1 MSGFSFTLPRD
12 WEITAYDLNDA
23 ERGGRL
29 SFAAEKGPMG
39 QFSWRKVKG
48 NPDIERILEETHR
61 RFLGEETAPKIRFTR
76 HANGRV
82 YLAHTRQGERFYAS
96 VFNASKMFLCE
107 WIFEKYTKDMADLV
121 VPMLDSFTDNEPDPA
136 TKRQYFALFGLEASL
151 PEGYRF
157 MELEAF
163 PTAVTLHFENAK
175 HYKISVH
182 RFGMADV
189 YMQGS
194 DLANFYHRCL
204 FARHYTI
211 RDVRKIQPVHGNE
224 AAEIDYRTRGKFG
237 FDFLLGPWWHG
248 FGSAFYKKS
257 ENRIYAFEHLG
268 SHFSKER
275 ETLKDIFQ
283 LKLTAKD

>member
-1 MSGFSFTLPRD
+1 MSGFSFVLPRD
-12 WEITAYDLNDA
+12 WEITAYDVNDV
-23 ERGGRL
+23 EREGRL
-29 SFAAEKGPMG
+29 SFATEKGPMG
-39 QFSWRKVKG
+39 QFSWRKVKA

-61 RFLGEETAPKIRFTR
+61 RFLGEDSAPKIRFTR

-82 YLAHTRQGERFYAS
+82 YLTHTRQGERFYAS
-96 VFNASKMFLCE
+96 VFNSSKMFLCE
-107 WIFEKYTKDMADLV
+107 WIFDKYTKDMADLIL
-121 VPMLDSFTDNEPDPA
+121 PMLESFTDNEPDPV

-157 MELEAF
+157 IDLEAV
-163 PTAVTLHFENAK
+163 PTAITLNFENAK

-182 RFGMADV
+182 RFGMADI

-194 DLANFYHRCL
+194 DVSNFYHRCL
-204 FARHYTI
+204 FARRYAI
-211 RDVRKIQPVHGNE
+211 RDVRKIAPVNGNE
-224 AAEIDYRTRGKFG
+224 AAEIDYRARGKFG

-248 FGSAFYKKS
+248 FGSAFLKKS

-275 ETLKDIFQ
+275 EKLKDIFQ
-283 LKLTAKD
+283 PKLAAKD